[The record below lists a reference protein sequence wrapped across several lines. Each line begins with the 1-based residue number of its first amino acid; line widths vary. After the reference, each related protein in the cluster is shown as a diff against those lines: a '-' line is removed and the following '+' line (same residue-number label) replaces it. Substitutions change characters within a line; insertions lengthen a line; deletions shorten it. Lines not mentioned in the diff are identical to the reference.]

1 LDALVNV
8 TGTQDPSWELTSST
22 VAQCT
27 SEDVTAA
34 IFHCFQGVPENMPP
48 GLFQKAGWQ
57 QQTLSQFELKID
69 LAAPNIV
76 DGSAAAYLVQA
87 ARSVQRGVLF
97 ALMRFTGEQNPADVS
112 AASEKLPCL
121 PHMKPNR
128 EKIEA
133 EELVKER
140 LPLTKWE
147 LTPKEK
153 EDFNRVMRLMFDAA
167 SILRYDLELGEDAIG
182 KTLKEL
188 ADWATN

>member
-1 LDALVNV
+1 MESDSKP
-8 TGTQDPSWELTSST
+8 PSKS
-22 VAQCT
+22 
-27 SEDVTAA
+27 
-34 IFHCFQGVPENMPP
+34 
-48 GLFQKAGWQ
+48 
-57 QQTLSQFELKID
+57 
-69 LAAPNIV
+69 
-76 DGSAAAYLVQA
+76 
-87 ARSVQRGVLF
+87 
-97 ALMRFTGEQNPADVS
+97 ADVS
-112 AASEKLPCL
+112 TAFEKLPSL
-121 PHMKPNR
+121 THMKPNR

-153 EDFNRVMRLMFDAA
+153 EDFVRVMRLMFDAA

>member
-1 LDALVNV
+1 MSGYHSQGNKNP
-8 TGTQDPSWELTSST
+8 GRISS
-22 VAQCT
+22 
-27 SEDVTAA
+27 
-34 IFHCFQGVPENMPP
+34 
-48 GLFQKAGWQ
+48 
-57 QQTLSQFELKID
+57 
-69 LAAPNIV
+69 
-76 DGSAAAYLVQA
+76 
-87 ARSVQRGVLF
+87 QRTIAV
-97 ALMRFTGEQNPADVS
+97 RFKNRIKNSADVS
-112 AASEKLPCL
+112 TAFAKLPCL
-121 PHMKPNR
+121 THMKPNR

-133 EELVKER
+133 EDLVKER

>member
-1 LDALVNV
+1 LDRPWRNIYL
-8 TGTQDPSWELTSST
+8 L
-22 VAQCT
+22 
-27 SEDVTAA
+27 
-34 IFHCFQGVPENMPP
+34 P
-48 GLFQKAGWQ
+48 GLG
-57 QQTLSQFELKID
+57 TISL
-69 LAAPNIV
+69 
-76 DGSAAAYLVQA
+76 
-87 ARSVQRGVLF
+87 
-97 ALMRFTGEQNPADVS
+97 
-112 AASEKLPCL
+112 
-121 PHMKPNR
+121 MKPNR

>member
-1 LDALVNV
+1 LVFF
-8 TGTQDPSWELTSST
+8 
-22 VAQCT
+22 
-27 SEDVTAA
+27 
-34 IFHCFQGVPENMPP
+34 FHQEF
-48 GLFQKAGWQ
+48 
-57 QQTLSQFELKID
+57 FELKRRD
-69 LAAPNIV
+69 VAERRV
-76 DGSAAAYLVQA
+76 K
-87 ARSVQRGVLF
+87 
-97 ALMRFTGEQNPADVS
+97 AL
-112 AASEKLPCL
+112 
-121 PHMKPNR
+121 
-128 EKIEA
+128 

>member
-1 LDALVNV
+1 V
-8 TGTQDPSWELTSST
+8 ST
-22 VAQCT
+22 V
-27 SEDVTAA
+27 
-34 IFHCFQGVPENMPP
+34 F
-48 GLFQKAGWQ
+48 
-57 QQTLSQFELKID
+57 
-69 LAAPNIV
+69 
-76 DGSAAAYLVQA
+76 
-87 ARSVQRGVLF
+87 
-97 ALMRFTGEQNPADVS
+97 
-112 AASEKLPCL
+112 EKLL
-121 PHMKPNR
+121 SRTHMKPNR

-153 EDFNRVMRLMFDAA
+153 EDFERAMRLMFDAA

>member
-1 LDALVNV
+1 MSGYHSQGNKNP
-8 TGTQDPSWELTSST
+8 GRISS
-22 VAQCT
+22 
-27 SEDVTAA
+27 
-34 IFHCFQGVPENMPP
+34 
-48 GLFQKAGWQ
+48 
-57 QQTLSQFELKID
+57 
-69 LAAPNIV
+69 
-76 DGSAAAYLVQA
+76 
-87 ARSVQRGVLF
+87 QRTIAV
-97 ALMRFTGEQNPADVS
+97 RFKNRIKNSADVS
-112 AASEKLPCL
+112 TAFAKLPCL
-121 PHMKPNR
+121 THMKANR

>member
-1 LDALVNV
+1 MDTFKLPVETHV
-8 TGTQDPSWELTSST
+8 SRGGHT
-22 VAQCT
+22 
-27 SEDVTAA
+27 TA
-34 IFHCFQGVPENMPP
+34 F
-48 GLFQKAGWQ
+48 
-57 QQTLSQFELKID
+57 
-69 LAAPNIV
+69 
-76 DGSAAAYLVQA
+76 
-87 ARSVQRGVLF
+87 
-97 ALMRFTGEQNPADVS
+97 
-112 AASEKLPCL
+112 EKLPSL
-121 PHMKPNR
+121 THMKPNR

>member
-1 LDALVNV
+1 MWFLWMKGAL
-8 TGTQDPSWELTSST
+8 SSNHLIRAST
-22 VAQCT
+22 M
-27 SEDVTAA
+27 SFTA
-34 IFHCFQGVPENMPP
+34 IHS
-48 GLFQKAGWQ
+48 
-57 QQTLSQFELKID
+57 LS
-69 LAAPNIV
+69 
-76 DGSAAAYLVQA
+76 
-87 ARSVQRGVLF
+87 
-97 ALMRFTGEQNPADVS
+97 ADVS
-112 AASEKLPCL
+112 TASEKLPCL
-121 PHMKPNR
+121 THMKPNR